1 MNISHIAESLIG
13 SEIIKI
19 AGQVNAQKAAG
30 AEITNLTIGDLNSEI
45 YPIPELLKE
54 EIKKAYDHNLTNYPP
69 APGLLSLRTAIAD
82 DLLSRWNQEYAV
94 DEILVSAG
102 SRPLIYGV
110 YKAIVDPGEK
120 VIYPVPS
127 WNNNHYAYLSSAD
140 AIEIPTTA
148 EHNFLPTAEELQP
161 HVENAVLLALCSP
174 LNPTGTLFTREQLN
188 EICELVIAEN
198 KRRGPDEKPL
208 YILYDQIYALL
219 TFGPEHFNPV
229 MLYPEL
235 RDYTIMIDGTSK
247 CFAAT
252 GVRVGWSFGPKHVI
266 SKMTELLG
274 HVGAWAPKPE
284 QHAVGVLLNHPDE
297 VNLYLGHYKSRLN
310 NSLRYLHQAVQQ
322 LKNEGLKVDSI
333 EPMGALYLTI
343 KLDYIGQTTAEGDT
357 IKNSTALVSYLIDKA
372 GVALVPFSAFGTGP
386 EAPWFRASVGAVS
399 LEELQTMV
407 PRLRNA
413 LVELS

>member
-1 MNISHIAESLIG
+1 MNISHIAEKLIR

-174 LNPTGTLFTREQLN
+174 LNPTGTLFTREQLS

-399 LEELQTMV
+399 LEELQAMV

-413 LVELS
+413 LTQLS

>member
-1 MNISHIAESLIG
+1 MNISHIAEKLIG

-45 YPIPELLKE
+45 YTIPELLKE

-174 LNPTGTLFTREQLN
+174 LNPTGTLFTREQLS

-229 MLYPEL
+229 ILYPEL

-284 QHAVGVLLNHPDE
+284 QHAVGVLLNHHDE
-297 VNLYLGHYKSRLN
+297 VNLHLDHYKSRLN
-310 NSLRYLHQAVQQ
+310 NSLRYLHQAIQQ

-399 LEELQTMV
+399 LEELQAMV

-413 LVELS
+413 LTQLS